1 MAARD
6 WRTAR
11 HVAIPFR
18 SGRALFFVRMAR
30 GSLLSSG
37 SSKRGVA
44 VVGGCLLLSVFAVCV
59 LVCSCFGGSIMGT
72 LFTMSVAALLVVGV
86 QFWYIIIV

>member
-1 MAARD
+1 M
-6 WRTAR
+6 
-11 HVAIPFR
+11 AIPFR
-18 SGRALFFVRMAR
+18 SGRVLFFFRMAR

-44 VVGGCLLLSVFAVCV
+44 VVGGCLLSVFAVCV

-86 QFWYIIIV
+86 QFWYTIIV